1 MREPVSRPQTCGS
14 ELALGGIPT
23 NAGAHPMN
31 FSGMAPV
38 FVNAFTLTAF
48 GRST

>member
-23 NAGAHPMN
+23 NAEVHPMN
-31 FSGMAPV
+31 LLWMAPA
-38 FVNAFTLTAF
+38 FVNDLIPAAFV
-48 GRST
+48 